1 MEKITMLFSLSS
13 LKRCSLVLGCLL
25 AVSGLAA
32 MAEVQE
38 PEKKTAKEASS
49 EYTPAAPR
57 VVKDSPSEMIQKVV
71 NAKYM
76 TGYPDGNFYPER
88 GVSRAELAS
97 ILVKV
102 FQLDKRRVGSP
113 KPIRLLDVPDTY
125 WAYPAIQ
132 NVLRTDIMEGY
143 HRDNRFFPNQKVTRA
158 EGFAIF
164 AQAYGVFQFED
175 DTLEKIVAPYA
186 DIDKVPAWAQKA
198 MATALHEGFVNT
210 QPLSPTAEAGAE
222 SGHLVIHPLAPM
234 TRGDL
239 AYALAQ
245 YIDRQH
251 QGSPFKMK

>member
-1 MEKITMLFSLSS
+1 MEKITMLFSLSL
-13 LKRCSLVLGCLL
+13 LKRCSLVLCCLL
-25 AVSGLAA
+25 AVSGAAA
-32 MAEVQE
+32 MAETQE
-38 PEKKTAKEASS
+38 PEEKNTEEA
-49 EYTPAAPR
+49 YTPAAPR
-57 VVKDSPSEMIQKVV
+57 VVKDSPSEMIQKVIK
-71 NAKYM
+71 AKYM

-102 FQLDKRRVGSP
+102 FQLDKRQGDSS
-113 KPIRLLDVPDTY
+113 KNIRLLDVPDTY

-143 HRDNRFFPNQKVTRA
+143 HRDNRFFPNQQVTRA

-164 AQAYGVFQFED
+164 AQAYGVFQFEE

-210 QPLSPTAEAGAE
+210 QPLSPAAEAGE
-222 SGHLVIHPLAPM
+222 EPGQLVIHPLAPM

-239 AYALAQ
+239 VYALAQ